1 MREETWTVEP
11 SPGYQL
17 FMLVL
22 CLYALGQLGVQA
34 AFRLEPETRAV
45 IEYADLVVCLIFFI
59 DFLIT
64 LARSPDRL
72 RYLRTWGWIDLLSSV
87 PTIDVARWGRLAR
100 ILRIFRVL
108 RGLRAARA
116 LSALILKHRAENTF
130 LAVSLVALLVLISC
144 SIAVLY
150 FETDPASNIKT
161 AEDAVWWA
169 VTTMTTVGYGD
180 RFPVTT
186 EGRAVAVLL
195 MAAGVGLFGT
205 LSGFLAA
212 WLIGPGQSAEVDKL
226 ESLRAE
232 IAALRTVI
240 EKGSAQPGEKKE
252 TLSLI
257 HI

>member
-1 MREETWTVEP
+1 MKEASRIVEP

-34 AFRLEPETRAV
+34 AFRLEPETQAV
-45 IEYADLVVCLIFFI
+45 IQYADLLVCLIFFI
-59 DFLIT
+59 DFLIN

-72 RYLRTWGWIDLLSSV
+72 RYLRTWGWIDLLSAI
-87 PTIDVARWGRLAR
+87 PTIDIARFGRLAR
-100 ILRIFRVL
+100 VLRIFRVL

-130 LAVSLVALLVLISC
+130 LAVSLAALLVLVFC

-186 EGRAVAVLL
+186 EGRTVAVLL
-195 MAAGVGLFGT
+195 MATGVGLAGT

-212 WLIGPGQSAEVDKL
+212 WLIGSGQTAEADKL
-226 ESLRAE
+226 ESLRIE
-232 IAALRTVI
+232 IAALRNAI
-240 EKGSAQPGEKKE
+240 ENRSMPPGGTKE
-252 TLSLI
+252 TADDA
-257 HI
+257 

>member
-1 MREETWTVEP
+1 MREDSRVIEP
-11 SPGYQL
+11 SAGYQL

-22 CLYALGQLGVQA
+22 CIFALGQLGVQA
-34 AFRLEPETRAV
+34 VFRLEPATREV
-45 IEYADLVVCLIFFI
+45 IEYADLGVCVIFFV

-72 RYLRTWGWIDLLSSV
+72 RYLRTWGWIDLLSSI
-87 PTIDVARWGRLAR
+87 PTFDVARWGRLAR
-100 ILRIFRVL
+100 IMRIFRVL

-130 LAVSLVALLVLISC
+130 LAVSLVALLILVSC

-186 EGRAVAVLL
+186 EGRAVAILL
-195 MAAGVGLFGT
+195 MAAGVALFGT

-212 WLIGPGQSAEVDKL
+212 WLIGPGQSAEAERL
-226 ESLRAE
+226 EALTKE
-232 IAALRTVI
+232 IAALRAAI
-240 EKGSAQPGEKKE
+240 EGGAKGPDKGEEKK
-252 TLSLI
+252 TDV
-257 HI
+257 